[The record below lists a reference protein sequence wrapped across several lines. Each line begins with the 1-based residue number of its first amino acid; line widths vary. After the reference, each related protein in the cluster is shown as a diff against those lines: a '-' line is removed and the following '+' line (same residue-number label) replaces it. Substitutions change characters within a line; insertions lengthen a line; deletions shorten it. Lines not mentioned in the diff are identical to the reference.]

1 MIREFRPALILV
13 VLLTVLTG
21 LAAPLAMTG
30 LLGLAFPFQA
40 GGSLLEDHGKI
51 IGSALIGQNFT
62 TPGYFHPRPSATTE
76 PDPKDASK
84 TIPVPYAADNSNAS
98 NLAPTAKALI
108 DRVKGDL
115 AAAGPA
121 PVPADAVTSSASGLD
136 PDISPE
142 NARRQVARVA
152 RARHLPE
159 GRIAD
164 LVAAHTEKPF
174 LGFIGEARVNVLALN
189 RALDQLSAP

>member
-142 NARRQVARVA
+142 NARRQIARVA

-159 GRIAD
+159 ARIAD
-164 LVAAHTEKPF
+164 LVAGHTENPF

>member
-62 TPGYFHPRPSATTE
+62 TPGYFHPRLSATTE

-159 GRIAD
+159 ARIAD

>member
-62 TPGYFHPRPSATTE
+62 TPGYFHPRLSATTE

-142 NARRQVARVA
+142 NARRQIARVA

-159 GRIAD
+159 ARIAD

>member
-62 TPGYFHPRPSATTE
+62 APGYFHPRPSATTE

-142 NARRQVARVA
+142 NARRQIARVA
-152 RARHLPE
+152 GARHLPE
-159 GRIAD
+159 ARIAD
-164 LVAAHTEKPF
+164 LVAAHTERPF
-174 LGFIGEARVNVLALN
+174 LGFIGEPRVNVLALN
-189 RALDQLSAP
+189 RALDQVSAP

>member
-62 TPGYFHPRPSATTE
+62 APGYFHPRPSATTE

-142 NARRQVARVA
+142 NARRQIARVA

-159 GRIAD
+159 ARIAD

>member
-62 TPGYFHPRPSATTE
+62 APGYFHPRPSATTE

-142 NARRQVARVA
+142 NARRQIARVA

-164 LVAAHTEKPF
+164 LVAAHTDKPF

>member
-62 TPGYFHPRPSATTE
+62 APGYFHPRLSATTE

-159 GRIAD
+159 ARIAD

-174 LGFIGEARVNVLALN
+174 LGVIGEARVNVLALN

>member
-62 TPGYFHPRPSATTE
+62 APGYFHPRLSATTE

-142 NARRQVARVA
+142 NARRQIARVA

-159 GRIAD
+159 ARIAD

>member
-62 TPGYFHPRPSATTE
+62 TPGYFHPRLSATTE